1 MKYKYRK
8 ILFFLQITLLILFM
22 IVLLLYLQIR
32 GSETR
37 TISRTAASFAGL
49 MAVFGSLMTKEYLSR
64 YVEFHN
70 NYVTFYSYRV
80 KKKVYNFDVKY
91 ENILNLNATM
101 IPILGIYKVKVKA
114 KNLPADIPVTWCIS
128 KHNEMFSTLCEK
140 AEKSN
145 PNVYIDSRIIKHLEK
160 KGYRETN

>member
-1 MKYKYRK
+1 M
-8 ILFFLQITLLILFM
+8 QITLLILFM

-128 KHNEMFSTLCEK
+128 KHNEMFSILCERVEK
-140 AEKSN
+140 AN
-145 PNVYIDSRIIKHLEK
+145 PNVNIDSRIIKQLEK
-160 KGYRETN
+160 KGYRKTY